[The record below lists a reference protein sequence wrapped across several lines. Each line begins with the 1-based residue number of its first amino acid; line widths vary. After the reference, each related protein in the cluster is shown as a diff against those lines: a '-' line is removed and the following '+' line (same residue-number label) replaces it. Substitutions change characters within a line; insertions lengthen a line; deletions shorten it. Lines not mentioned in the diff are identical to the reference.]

1 MGGQLYVSEDLWK
14 TGDHE
19 EEFTGDVNDDEDD
32 AEEEELVE
40 KRAVCVFDFAAEC
53 EGEISIEIGQ
63 VVWVE
68 FRKGVSGWLV
78 VKDEITGKIQ
88 IILLK
93 RAERC

>member
-1 MGGQLYVSEDLWK
+1 MGAQVYVSEDLWK
-14 TGDHE
+14 TGDDHE
-19 EEFTGDVNDDEDD
+19 EFMGDEDDD

-78 VKDEITGKIQ
+78 VKDEITGKFNF
-88 IILLK
+88 LVK
-93 RAERC
+93 ERD